1 MKRSSKIE
9 SAKIASRTAILVA
22 CIAAV
27 GGLAAGYFAMKTQG
41 SSDEKTKITSL
52 EARIQNL
59 ENDLNISNAAKVQ
72 AQNDLENLKQRVR
85 DILGPKEDAIRRMS
99 QSLERMKGDVGV
111 SQDHR
116 ERLSEIV
123 EQLDRIDN
131 KVLGIV
137 E

>member
-1 MKRSSKIE
+1 MKRSSKTE

-27 GGLAAGYFAMKTQG
+27 GGLATGYLAMKTQG

>member
-41 SSDEKTKITSL
+41 SSDENTKITSL